1 MKVQRRMAFHFTY
14 QLIIYSILIFIAM
27 MVLFLIL
34 ISKLMNDDLKR
45 NFPTG
50 ALSSIVTGSYYEND
64 EIKLPAHWTKLIK
77 ERDMWLQVVGPKGN
91 AIFAINV
98 PDDQPAS
105 YSVTQL
111 LSIQQTGKY
120 GAYIVDSELD
130 QTYDTPLFY
139 LLGYKNPQLEKLTA
153 WYTTYQQNGLVN
165 KQYREVLLAKLLE
178 TDSYLLIVDQAG
190 NSVQTIGDK
199 SSAFNIYEPLE
210 VLSMQ
215 QSPGYYD
222 TNISVYQ
229 PSASGM
235 TWIMHTPNEPGTFIK
250 QPVFK
255 EIIRVFILV
264 GGSILL
270 LSLAISIWHG
280 HRYGQPLI
288 LFSGWFERMGSGLYG
303 EVLTP
308 KDRRKVFRRSGKLRI
323 RYRLYREVIESFYL
337 MAERLAQTE
346 KDRLQL
352 EKTREEWM
360 AGISHD
366 LRTPLSTI
374 QGYGYILESAP
385 TSWSAEELQDMGKMI
400 REKSDY
406 MLELITD
413 FSHIYQLKHGGA
425 MLMEKNEIELGELVR
440 RSILKYVNDVTL
452 TDVDFHYEGDEL
464 PIVIYGNEKWLQRLM
479 DNLLSNA
486 VKHNEPGIT
495 VTVSSGMLNDEAF
508 IRVSDDGRGMDEE
521 TIRNLFERY
530 YRGTNTEE
538 SSDGSGLGMS
548 IAKMIVEAHKGQIKV
563 RSAIGEG
570 TTIHIYFP
578 SE

>member
-1 MKVQRRMAFHFTY
+1 MKIQRRLAFHFTY

-27 MVLFLIL
+27 VLLFLIL

-50 ALSSIVTGSYYEND
+50 AISSIVAGSYYESD
-64 EIKLPAHWTKLIK
+64 ELKLSAHWKQLI
-77 ERDMWLQVVGPKGN
+77 EDREMWLQVIDSKGN
-91 AIFAINV
+91 AIYTINT
-98 PDDQPAS
+98 PADQPSS

-111 LSIQQTGKY
+111 LSIQQTGKFGPY
-120 GAYIVDSELD
+120 LVDSELD
-130 QTYDTPLFY
+130 QTYSSPLYF
-139 LLGYKNPQLEKLTA
+139 LLGYKSPQLEKLTA
-153 WYTTYQQNGLVN
+153 WYTSYQQNGLVN
-165 KQYREVLLAKLLE
+165 EQYKDDLLAKLLE
-178 TDSYLLIVDQAG
+178 TDSYLLILDQAG
-190 NSVQTIGDK
+190 NSVQTIGAK
-199 SSAFNIYEPLE
+199 NSAFNIYEPLE

-215 QSPGYYD
+215 QSPGDYD
-222 TNISVYQ
+222 TNIAVYQ

-235 TWIMHTPNEPGTFIK
+235 TWIMHTPNERGTFTK
-250 QPVFK
+250 QPMLK
-255 EIIRVFILV
+255 EIIRIFIWV

-280 HRYGQPLI
+280 YRYGQPLI
-288 LFSGWFERMGSGLYG
+288 LFSGWFERMGSGLYE

-323 RYRLYREVIESFYL
+323 RYRLYREVIAAFYQ
-337 MAERLAQTE
+337 MAERLARTE

-374 QGYGYILESAP
+374 QGYGYILESTP
-385 TSWSAEELQDMGKMI
+385 TSWSTDELQDMGKMI

-406 MLELITD
+406 MLDLITD
-413 FSHIYQLKHGGA
+413 FSHIYQLKQGP
-425 MLMEKNEIELGELVR
+425 LPMERSKIELTELVR
-440 RSILKYVNDVTL
+440 RSLLKYVNDATL
-452 TDVDFHYEGDEL
+452 TEVEFRYEGDEL
-464 PIVIYGNEKWLQRLM
+464 PVVICGNEKWLQRLM
-479 DNLLSNA
+479 DNLISNA
-486 VKHNEPGIT
+486 VKHNAPGIT
-495 VTVSSGMLNDEAF
+495 VTASSGMLNDEAF
-508 IRVSDDGRGMDEE
+508 IRVCDNGKGMDEE

-548 IAKMIVEAHKGQIKV
+548 ISKMIVEAHQGRIEVQ
-563 RSAIGEG
+563 SAPHEG

-578 SE
+578 ID

>member
-1 MKVQRRMAFHFTY
+1 MAFHFTY

-27 MVLFLIL
+27 VLLFLVL

-50 ALSSIVTGSYYEND
+50 ALSSIVAGSYYEND
-64 EIKLPAHWTKLIK
+64 EIKLPAHWKQLIK
-77 ERDMWLQVVGPKGN
+77 DREMWLQVIDSKGN
-91 AIFAINV
+91 AIYTINT
-98 PDDQPAS
+98 PADQPAS

-111 LSIQQTGKY
+111 LSIQQTGKFGPY
-120 GAYIVDSELD
+120 LVDNELD
-130 QTYDTPLFY
+130 QTYNSPLYF
-139 LLGYKNPQLEKLTA
+139 LLGYKSPQLEKLTA
-153 WYTTYQQNGLVN
+153 WYTSYQQNGLVN
-165 KQYREVLLAKLLE
+165 EQYRDVLLAKLLE
-178 TDSYLLIVDQAG
+178 TDSYLLILDQAG

-199 SSAFNIYEPLE
+199 TSAFNIYEPLE

-215 QSPGYYD
+215 QSPGDYD
-222 TNISVYQ
+222 TNIAVYQ
-229 PSASGM
+229 PSATGM
-235 TWIMHTPNEPGTFIK
+235 TWIMHTPNEPGTFTK
-250 QPVFK
+250 QPVLK
-255 EIIRVFILV
+255 EIIRIFIWV

-280 HRYGQPLI
+280 YRYGQPLL
-288 LFSGWFERMGSGLYG
+288 LFSGWFERMGSGLYE

-323 RYRLYREVIESFYL
+323 RYRLYREVIAAFYQ

-385 TSWSAEELQDMGKMI
+385 TNWSTEELQDMGKMI

-406 MLELITD
+406 MLDLITD
-413 FSHIYQLKHGGA
+413 FSHIYQLKQGPL
-425 MLMEKNEIELGELVR
+425 LMERSEIELTELVR
-440 RSILKYVNDVTL
+440 RSLLKYVNDATL
-452 TDVDFHYEGDEL
+452 TEVEFHYEGDEL
-464 PIVIYGNEKWLQRLM
+464 PVVICGNEKWLQRLM
-479 DNLLSNA
+479 DNLISNA
-486 VKHNEPGIT
+486 VKHNAPGIT
-495 VTVSSGMLNDEAF
+495 VTASSGLLNDEAF
-508 IRVSDDGRGMDEE
+508 IRVCDDGKGMDEE

-548 IAKMIVEAHKGQIKV
+548 IAKMIVEAHQGRIEV
-563 RSAIGEG
+563 HSAIHEG
-570 TTIHIYFP
+570 TSIHISFP
-578 SE
+578 ID